1 MYLLLILLNFALFL
15 SECQQLA
22 TMPDW
27 LDWRTQGYVTPV
39 KRQKCDDCWAF
50 TTMGALEGAYYRAT
64 GKLVDLSPQQL
75 VDCTLDGQGCS
86 SGSNAPTGFDYII
99 KNGFSP
105 LTDYPYT
112 GKVGG
117 RERENARCFLF
128 SLIPYLYPGWNV

>member
-1 MYLLLILLNFALFL
+1 MHKMYLLLILLNFALFL
-15 SECQQLA
+15 SESQQY
-22 TMPDW
+22 TVMPVW
-27 LDWRTQGYVTPV
+27 VDWRTQGYVTPV

-86 SGSNAPTGFDYII
+86 AGSNAPTGFDYIN
-99 KNGFSP
+99 KNGFSL

-112 GKVGG
+112 GKVS
-117 RERENARCFLF
+117 EREKRGDRMLF
-128 SLIPYLYPGWNV
+128 FVFFK

>member
-15 SECQQLA
+15 SESQQY
-22 TMPDW
+22 TVMPVW
-27 LDWRTQGYVTPV
+27 VDWRTQGYVTPV
-39 KRQKCDDCWAF
+39 KRQKCNDCWAF

-86 SGSNAPTGFDYII
+86 SGSNAPRGFDYII
-99 KNGFSP
+99 KNGFSL

-112 GKVGG
+112 GKVS
-117 RERENARCFLF
+117 EREKRGDRTHAVYVFF
-128 SLIPYLYPGWNV
+128 K